1 VAVLHGIPEER
12 QSYQML
18 SSMEEGDWNKAKAI
32 SSAWV
37 QHAKR
42 TLTEAAASD
51 GRDPD
56 EGDLFATQ
64 RPLAKVVGKGRG
76 AEEVYR
82 SWELHRLKEVVRQG
96 TEALSYEA
104 ARAVVQ
110 MKPPHTRN
118 TLLNERFKLCDAAER
133 VRTDRRKEQG

>member
-1 VAVLHGIPEER
+1 MAVLHGIPEER

-42 TLTEAAASD
+42 SLTEAAASD

-76 AEEVYR
+76 AEIDGHTVVIR
-82 SWELHRLKEVVRQG
+82 VNRLPRAPFVRDHG
-96 TEALSYEA
+96 A
-104 ARAVVQ
+104 
-110 MKPPHTRN
+110 
-118 TLLNERFKLCDAAER
+118 
-133 VRTDRRKEQG
+133 RTDSEHLA